1 MGRCPSETTQARL
14 GAARSEKER
23 LERAV
28 DAFAKFLG
36 QSRPDSMVSDLL
48 HEPPAPAAVPS
59 PARTRTVDRRAAAA
73 RSVSTTIH
81 GQRRRAAQ
89 PQKDEYRLTD
99 ERPDHRIRPGTG
111 RHHLRPGRR
120 RPPRT

>member
-1 MGRCPSETTQARL
+1 MGRCPSETTLARL

-23 LERAV
+23 LERAI

-59 PARTRTVDRRAAAA
+59 PARKPGRWTAGPRPHGRYPPPSTASAAVPP
-73 RSVSTTIH
+73 S
-81 GQRRRAAQ
+81 RRR
-89 PQKDEYRLTD
+89 TS
-99 ERPDHRIRPGTG
+99 TG
-111 RHHLRPGRR
+111 
-120 RPPRT
+120 